1 VPVVMLAG
9 IAAAGTTYTVTSTS
23 LCGGAGNFQQALVD
37 ANANPGIDTIS
48 FAPGLVVDA
57 YTCTTAAPRPFP
69 FATFATESVDIVGN
83 GATIE
88 GGQYYATGTA

>member
-1 VPVVMLAG
+1 MLAG

-69 FATFATESVDIVGN
+69 FATFATFAS
-83 GATIE
+83 TSS
-88 GGQYYATGTA
+88 ATGPRSKGVSTTRPETA